1 MDRNHKGTRLS
12 LQETQQVSL
21 KLLCDVHEFCLKHNI
36 TYSLAYGT
44 LIGAIRHKG
53 FIPWD
58 DDIDIIMPRP
68 DYERF
73 CREWNIPGRIIATSL
88 HDDSYINFCKI
99 LDCEETYS
107 LNPAPYNKN
116 NDGGVSID
124 IFPIDGVSDSVEE
137 FVDLIKRLYPIWR
150 KQIRYRYS
158 LAPFST
164 LFKIFPIKDLVI
176 LLTIKLSG
184 HARKEINSINRY
196 LRDQATKIP
205 FGQTAHWSQLV
216 NLDDW
221 TSCYMDLND
230 FKYTIDVEF
239 EHKIFKALNGY
250 DHFLK
255 TLYGD
260 YLTPPP
266 IEQQQPKHTRVPYYW
281 K

>member
-1 MDRNHKGTRLS
+1 MPDKGARLS

-21 KLLCDVHEFCLKHNI
+21 KLLCDVHDFCIKHNI
-36 TYSLAYGT
+36 IYSLAYGT

-73 CREWNIPGRIIATSL
+73 CREWNLPGRIIVSSIQ
-88 HDDSYINFCKI
+88 DDSFINFCKI
-99 LDCEETYS
+99 LDSEETYS
-107 LNPAPYNKN
+107 LNPAPYCEK

-124 IFPIDGVSDSVEE
+124 IFPIDGVSDSYEE
-137 FVDLIKRLYPIWR
+137 FVDLIHHLYPIWR
-150 KQIRYRYS
+150 KQIRFRYS
-158 LAPFST
+158 LAPIST
-164 LFKIFPIKDLVI
+164 LFKIFPIKDLAI
-176 LLTIKLSG
+176 LLSIKRTGRS
-184 HARKEINSINRY
+184 RKEIHDINRV
-196 LRDQATKIP
+196 LRKEATRIP

-221 TSCYMDLND
+221 TSCYLDLDD
-230 FKYTIDVEF
+230 FTSMIDVEF
-239 EHKIFKALNGY
+239 ENKQFKAMNGY

-255 TLYGD
+255 MLYGD
-260 YLTPPP
+260 YMTPPP
-266 IEQQQPKHTRVPYYW
+266 LEQQQPKHTRVPYYW